1 MSEDKI
7 SMGDFTGAIGALA
20 EEKGIGKEQVHSTVE
35 AAIAAAYKKEYG
47 KRGQNVRAE
56 MDAIS
61 GAMKFFLVKEVVDET
76 TREFV
81 EESEDEDDDAS
92 ESSKKD
98 VQKKDEKEGSQA
110 KEEAQDDEVD
120 GDEEEKK
127 QRYNEERDILI
138 EEAKKRDKD
147 IAIGDTIEESLPTET
162 EFGRV
167 AAQTAKQVIIQRI
180 REVERDAMYKEYKEK
195 EGEIVNGTVQRI
207 EGRTVFVDLGKSV
220 AVLFPREQVRG
231 EHYSIGQRIK
241 VYIESVELDTRGPGI
256 KLSRTHAEMV
266 RSLFE
271 MEVPEIYS
279 GVVELKAV
287 AREAGSRSKIA
298 VWTDDEDIDP
308 VGSCVGQKGMRVNT
322 VIDALGGEKIDIIEW
337 NEKTEDFIA
346 AALSPASVVS
356 VEVNEE
362 TKHARVMVPDD
373 QLSLA
378 IGKHGQNVRLA
389 VKMTGWN
396 LDVESAQSLVEK
408 EAKKKDLASADEV
421 QDKKDTEIKKEEKE
435 GDKEN
440 DQEAVEEKEVSK
452 AKKSEADDLTKIEGI
467 GPKIAQT
474 LIAAGVTT
482 FTDLAGAESSD
493 LSEKIKDVRGAHDPT
508 TWPQQADLAAK
519 DKWDELKELQ
529 DKLDGGKA

>member
-1 MSEDKI
+1 MSEEKI

-20 EEKGIGKEQVHSTVE
+20 EEKGIDKEQVHSTVE

-47 KRGQNVRAE
+47 KRGQNIRAE

-61 GAMKFFLVKEVVDET
+61 GEMKFFLVKEVVDET
-76 TREFV
+76 TREFI
-81 EESEDEDDDAS
+81 EESEEDEETDSDV
-92 ESSKKD
+92 KKD
-98 VQKKDEKEGSQA
+98 DHKTAEKNVSLEKGAQEGS
-110 KEEAQDDEVD
+110 DE
-120 GDEEEKK
+120 DEEEKK

-147 IAIGDTIEESLPTET
+147 IAIGDTIEETLPTET

-231 EHYSIGQRIK
+231 EHYSVGQRVK

-346 AALSPASVVS
+346 AALSPANVLS
-356 VEVNEE
+356 VEIDEE

-389 VKMTGWN
+389 VKLTGWN
-396 LDVESAQSLVEK
+396 LDVESEQSLAEK
-408 EAKKKDLASADEV
+408 EAK
-421 QDKKDTEIKKEEKE
+421 DKVAKATTDAKSDDTDKKEESKDVAADAE
-435 GDKEN
+435 
-440 DQEAVEEKEVSK
+440 EEKEVV
-452 AKKSEADDLTKIEGI
+452 KSDSSDADDLTKIEGI

-474 LIAAGVTT
+474 LVQEGIIT
-482 FTDLAGAESSD
+482 FADLAKAD
-493 LSEKIKDVRGAHDPT
+493 AKDVSEKIASVRGSHDPT
-508 TWPQQADLAAK
+508 TWPQQAGLATAG
-519 DKWDELKELQ
+519 KWDELKELQ
-529 DKLDGGKA
+529 DELDGGKA